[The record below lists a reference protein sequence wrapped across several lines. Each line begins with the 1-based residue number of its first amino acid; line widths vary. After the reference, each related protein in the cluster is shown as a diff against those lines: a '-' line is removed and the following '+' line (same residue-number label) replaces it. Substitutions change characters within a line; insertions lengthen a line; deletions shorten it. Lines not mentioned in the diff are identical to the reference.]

1 MPSAVDLL
9 QELLILLEYDR
20 GLNIS
25 KTEVPATYVKTGSRV
40 ENKMNALIKRK
51 ARTWE
56 TLHYEKSFSCTRQST
71 QERDHQF
78 PPVLEE
84 TMVRIY
90 IILDPKVS

>member
-1 MPSAVDLL
+1 M
-9 QELLILLEYDR
+9 IRTEYDR

-25 KTEVPATYVKTGSRV
+25 KIEVPATYVKIDSRV

-56 TLHYEKSFSCTRQST
+56 TLHYERSFSCIRQST

-84 TMVRIY
+84 TMVRFY
-90 IILDPKVS
+90 IILEPKVS